1 MFPNNMRW
9 HVVPLDLLVPVACC
23 FSPCPPPFSGFQL
36 RGNSSLSGEVRV
48 MVPNQAIKLMFIAE
62 IKGLTLLWG
71 MWGHVLASFHV
82 LSLTMPQRWNQ
93 GYYGHNL
100 FLFLG
105 CHHMCQFGILCFP
118 TLRSKVHIWHR
129 QMEGRLWNVPAA
141 ICFQFHRIWFSSW
154 ARDYLRP
161 SLFTK
166 RYGDHHPEELAPSGA
181 PSKQVLWL
189 IHCNH
194 VIC

>member
-9 HVVPLDLLVPVACC
+9 RVVPLDLLVPVACC
-23 FSPCPPPFSGFQL
+23 FSPRPPPFFGFQL

-93 GYYGHNL
+93 GSYGHNL

-118 TLRSKVHIWHR
+118 TFRSKVHIWHT
-129 QMEGRLWNVPAA
+129 QMEGHLWNVPAA
-141 ICFQFHRIWFSSW
+141 IFFSFTESDFL
-154 ARDYLRP
+154 AEPGTAY
-161 SLFTK
+161 SLSYSLSVMEIITLK
-166 RYGDHHPEELAPSGA
+166 NLAPSGA
-181 PSKQVLWL
+181 PSKQVWL